1 MWPYLWLSRLCILWL
16 WIWSSQGMSWRSK
29 AEKMGSQSLSEKNW
43 LKTRKKNVR
52 GFIGDEILPPRELT
66 YPTLGRGKSS
76 SNMPYQGDMLIPWR
90 VILPGH
96 HIERCRKDKYISF
109 LFDFHLELG
118 DKNRILPAW
127 YFWEAN
133 NGNGENMLCPEPP
146 NDRTFWNG

>member
-1 MWPYLWLSRLCILWL
+1 
-16 WIWSSQGMSWRSK
+16 MSWRSK

-90 VILPGH
+90 V
-96 HIERCRKDKYISF
+96 
-109 LFDFHLELG
+109 
-118 DKNRILPAW
+118 
-127 YFWEAN
+127 
-133 NGNGENMLCPEPP
+133 P
-146 NDRTFWNG
+146 NLA